1 MITSLDHY
9 SEVYPP
15 KVGLSSRLVSTED
28 AAQILWA
35 QTAGLAGDSSP
46 GILGLGLVKDPNVL
60 LDMAMD
66 QLAES
71 LAGYASG
78 KSRGDFAGE
87 SPGKFPPKTV
97 YRDKTIGPN
106 LSLYTVAFS
115 LPSSTG
121 KESSGT
127 ASVEVSLSSPS
138 SQVVTVMYGVTGG
151 KATGGNED
159 FSLTG
164 GTLTFAPGEE
174 RKILEI
180 PLTNDNLHEPDETI
194 VLTLSD
200 PENAVLGRISTHS
213 FTIVDDD
220 PLPSVLFSRADARVD
235 EGAGPVTVTVLLSE
249 VSGIPVTV
257 PYSVSGGTA
266 TGEEIDYSQ
275 REGTLTFQP
284 GETKKSIEVHLVDD
298 ARNEADE
305 TVKVFLG
312 APGHA
317 LLGEIPKHT
326 ITTVDDDPIPVVS
339 FSLPASS
346 GREGSG
352 GSLLEVS
359 LSAPSG
365 REVTVDYRVTG
376 GKATGGGIDYGLV
389 SGTMTFPPGERK
401 RSIEVQFGDDAVHEE
416 AETIV
421 VTLFDPEN
429 AVLGENSA
437 HTLTIMDDDPLP
449 SASFSVASQRV
460 EENAGMVSV
469 EVLLSEASGMTV
481 AVPYTV
487 SEGTAMGGTDY
498 IQAGGVLFF
507 SPGKTQK
514 SIQLTLLEDTL
525 NEGNETLTVFL
536 GAPGHAVQGP
546 IAKHVVNIVDDDP
559 LPAVLFSRNAS
570 SGKERPGKALME
582 VFLSDPSGR
591 VVTVDHVVTGGTA
604 TGGGLDYIL
613 YGEAL
618 TFLPGEI
625 TKSIE
630 IQFVEDALH
639 EKDKT
644 IVVTLSNPANAD
656 LGENRTHSFT
666 LVDDDPFPN
675 VSFSRAIQR
684 VEEQAQLVPVPVVLS
699 SVSEEDVSVPYTFT
713 GSATVGEDFGL
724 LTANPLIIRA
734 GARSADILVSVN
746 DDPVKE
752 KDESITISL
761 SDPDN
766 GLLGDIRDHV
776 ITIAANDGRVM
787 AVVPFYN
794 RTLRKNAGEIMALQF
809 ANQLG
814 ELGVFSVLDPGE
826 VRTKLLD
833 LRIVQEDGLSLVNA

>member
-1 MITSLDHY
+1 MGTVQEGNLEGFIQKYRVRYTGGLDREMARGLREETGANKALITSLDHY

-305 TVKVFLG
+305 TVTVFLG

-317 LLGEIPKHT
+317 LLGE
-326 ITTVDDDPIPVVS
+326 
-339 FSLPASS
+339 
-346 GREGSG
+346 
-352 GSLLEVS
+352 
-359 LSAPSG
+359 
-365 REVTVDYRVTG
+365 
-376 GKATGGGIDYGLV
+376 
-389 SGTMTFPPGERK
+389 
-401 RSIEVQFGDDAVHEE
+401 
-416 AETIV
+416 
-421 VTLFDPEN
+421 
-429 AVLGENSA
+429 
-437 HTLTIMDDDPLP
+437 
-449 SASFSVASQRV
+449 
-460 EENAGMVSV
+460 
-469 EVLLSEASGMTV
+469 
-481 AVPYTV
+481 
-487 SEGTAMGGTDY
+487 
-498 IQAGGVLFF
+498 
-507 SPGKTQK
+507 
-514 SIQLTLLEDTL
+514 
-525 NEGNETLTVFL
+525 
-536 GAPGHAVQGP
+536 
-546 IAKHVVNIVDDDP
+546 
-559 LPAVLFSRNAS
+559 
-570 SGKERPGKALME
+570 
-582 VFLSDPSGR
+582 
-591 VVTVDHVVTGGTA
+591 
-604 TGGGLDYIL
+604 
-613 YGEAL
+613 
-618 TFLPGEI
+618 
-625 TKSIE
+625 
-630 IQFVEDALH
+630 
-639 EKDKT
+639 
-644 IVVTLSNPANAD
+644 
-656 LGENRTHSFT
+656 
-666 LVDDDPFPN
+666 
-675 VSFSRAIQR
+675 
-684 VEEQAQLVPVPVVLS
+684 
-699 SVSEEDVSVPYTFT
+699 
-713 GSATVGEDFGL
+713 
-724 LTANPLIIRA
+724 
-734 GARSADILVSVN
+734 
-746 DDPVKE
+746 
-752 KDESITISL
+752 
-761 SDPDN
+761 
-766 GLLGDIRDHV
+766 
-776 ITIAANDGRVM
+776 
-787 AVVPFYN
+787 
-794 RTLRKNAGEIMALQF
+794 
-809 ANQLG
+809 
-814 ELGVFSVLDPGE
+814 
-826 VRTKLLD
+826 
-833 LRIVQEDGLSLVNA
+833 